1 MAPSKPRGATR
12 KAPPKPKRQ
21 WKLPKPPAWFNAGN
35 VVGTLAVGLFAWGA
49 VAGAQWLGDPSTLP
63 VKKVRVEGE
72 FRHLT
77 SAELEKA
84 VDPFLPA
91 GFFSL
96 DVEAVQGAAEAL
108 PWVAGASVRR
118 LWPDTLRIRVDE
130 HRPLARWG
138 ENEVVSHLGVR
149 FKPDRL
155 PKGLPRFDGQEGLE
169 KRMTERFGLMGAAL
183 KPLGVGIER
192 LAVDRRR
199 AWRMGLSNGVELML
213 GRREVEHRLHRFV
226 QFYPGALAARA
237 SHVRT
242 VDMRYPNGFA
252 VRWRPQA
259 GGEDHPTQRG

>member
-1 MAPSKPRGATR
+1 MASRRRGATP
-12 KAPPKPKRQ
+12 KARPKPKRTFR
-21 WKLPKPPAWFNAGN
+21 LPSPPRWFNGRNTA
-35 VVGTLAVGLFAWGA
+35 TAVGVGLIAWG
-49 VAGAQWLGDPSTLP
+49 VAAAGQWLADPATLP
-63 VKKVRVEGE
+63 VKKVRVEGD

-77 SAELEKA
+77 ANQLEAA
-84 VDPFLPA
+84 VTPFLPA

-118 LWPDTLRIRVDE
+118 LWPDTVRIRVDE

-138 ENEVVSHLGVR
+138 GDEVVSHLGVR
-149 FKPDRL
+149 FKPKRL
-155 PKGLPRFDGQEGLE
+155 PEGLPRFDGQSGLE
-169 KRMTERFGLMGAAL
+169 RAMTERYGVMRGAL
-183 KPLGVGIER
+183 KPLGVSIER

-213 GRREVEHRLHRFV
+213 GRREVEHRLWRFV
-226 QFYPGALAARA
+226 QFYPGALAPRA
-237 SHVRT
+237 SKVRT

-252 VRWRPQA
+252 VQWRPQA